1 MHFPYL
7 AYTPISHHHHSK
19 KNKQSLITELQLFST
34 ATWYLKN
41 NLNLLKKIK
50 SENDETQEWSLT
62 DEEVKSVAEFENL
75 TEDKIAAVL
84 NFLVELAKLE
94 IKLQEE

>member
-1 MHFPYL
+1 LPLPPFL
-7 AYTPISHHHHSK
+7 ITIIQ
-19 KNKQSLITELQLFST
+19 KNKQLLKIEIQLFST

>member
-1 MHFPYL
+1 MQFLILPL
-7 AYTPISHHHHSK
+7 PPFLITIIQ
-19 KNKQSLITELQLFST
+19 KNKQLLKIEIQLFST